1 MPNRRTS
8 TRRPAQPVPR
18 PLLTEIRTDRAAGV
32 LLAAAAGDA
41 LGVHYEGKG
50 TMRPD
55 QQPKMLGGGYGP
67 YRPGEYS
74 DDTQM
79 QWCIAD
85 VAASGADLRTPNAL
99 DAIANNFLIWLRDG
113 ATDVGVQTRTV
124 LGMAKRAHAESD
136 DPLHQVMARQAAA
149 QYKRTGLGAG
159 NGALMRTG
167 IVALSYL
174 DTDPRAMASAARA
187 VSDLTHG
194 DPLSAEACILWCS
207 GIRTAVLDGTFDG
220 VRAGLTLLP
229 ANRRAQWAAWLDEAE
244 NRPPHTFASKNGFVV
259 VALQAAWAAITQTPV
274 PAADPAS
281 GSFVGQHLQLALE
294 NAVRIGHDTD
304 TVAAIAGALLG
315 ARWGGSAVPL
325 NWQRL
330 IHGWPSQD
338 ASDLVGLAV
347 LTVNKGRDDSKGWPR
362 VERMPHPQIGG
373 QPFAVLHPDD
383 PGLIIGNLAQTTVAG
398 PAPIDAVVS
407 LCRVGS
413 GPILTQTGVEHIRVW
428 LVDRAGAN
436 ADTAFVVDQAARIVQ
451 QLRQEGKRVFL
462 HCVAGRSRT
471 PAVAARYSCLLS
483 GKSPADALADV
494 HTALEWWRL
503 DHNRDMFE
511 AVYRLAG
518 HRPPSPTRTGRSRPS
533 RFDQHTLLDW

>member
-1 MPNRRTS
+1 MPVRRTG
-8 TRRPAQPVPR
+8 TRRTTPSR
-18 PLLTEIRTDRAAGV
+18 PPLTEIRTDRAAGV

-50 TMRPD
+50 TMRSD

-85 VAASGADLRTPNAL
+85 VAATGADLRTPEAL
-99 DAIANNFLIWLRDG
+99 DAIASNFLTWLRDG
-113 ATDVGVQTRTV
+113 ATDVGIQTRTV
-124 LGMAKRAHAESD
+124 LNMTERAHAESD
-136 DPLHQVMARQAAA
+136 EPLHRVMTRQAAA

-167 IVALSYL
+167 IVALAYL
-174 DTDPRAMASAARA
+174 DAGPHAMASAARA

-207 GIRTAVLDGTFDG
+207 GIRTAVLDGTFNG
-220 VRAGLTLLP
+220 VRTGLALLP
-229 ANRRAQWAAWLDEAE
+229 ESRRAQWSTWLDEAE
-244 NRPPHTFASKNGFVV
+244 NRPPHAFANKNGFVV

-274 PAADPAS
+274 PAAEPAN
-281 GSFVGQHLQLALE
+281 GSFPGQHLQQALE
-294 NAVRIGHDTD
+294 NAVRIGRDTD

-325 NWQRL
+325 HWQRL
-330 IHGWPSQD
+330 IHGWPNQD
-338 ASDLVGLAV
+338 ASDLVSLAV
-347 LTVNKGRDDSKGWPR
+347 LTANKGRDDSSGWPR
-362 VERMPHPQIGG
+362 TERMPHPPVGG

-383 PGLIIGNLAQTTVAG
+383 PGLIIGNLAQTAVDG
-398 PAPIDAVVS
+398 PAPVDAVVS

-413 GPILTQTGVEHIRVW
+413 GPILTQAGIEHIRVW

-451 QLRQEGKRVFL
+451 QLRREGKRVYL

-471 PAVAARYSCLLS
+471 PAVAARYSCLLT

-494 HTALEWWRL
+494 HRSLKWWRL

-518 HRPPSPTRTGRSRPS
+518 HRPPNPAPTSRPHSS
-533 RFDQHTLLDW
+533 RSDRYKPLDW

>member
-1 MPNRRTS
+1 MPNRRVS
-8 TRRPAQPVPR
+8 TRRPAPRR

-41 LGVHYEGKG
+41 LGVHYEGQG
-50 TMRPD
+50 TMHPD

-85 VAASGADLRTPNAL
+85 VAATGADLRSPAAL
-99 DAIANNFLIWLRDG
+99 DAIAANFLIWLRDG
-113 ATDVGVQTRTV
+113 ATDVGIQTRTV
-124 LGMAKRAHAESD
+124 LGMTERAHAESD
-136 DPLHQVMARQAAA
+136 EPLHQVMTRQATA

-167 IVALSYL
+167 TVALAHL
-174 DTDPRAMASAARA
+174 DNPRAMAEAARA

-194 DPLSAEACILWCS
+194 DQLSAEACILWCS

-220 VRAGLTLLP
+220 VRAGVALLP
-229 ANRRAQWAAWLDEAE
+229 ENRRAQWAAWLDEAE
-244 NRPPHTFASKNGFVV
+244 SRPPHTFANKNGFVV
-259 VALQAAWAAITQTPV
+259 VALQAAWASITQTPV
-274 PAADPAS
+274 PAADPAN
-281 GSFVGQHLQLALE
+281 GSFASQHLQLALE
-294 NAVRIGHDTD
+294 NAVRIGRDTD

-325 NWQRL
+325 HWQRL
-330 IHGWPSQD
+330 LHGWPSQD
-338 ASDLVGLAV
+338 ASDLVSLAV
-347 LTVNKGRDDSKGWPR
+347 LTVNQGGDDSSGWPR
-362 VERMPHPQIGG
+362 GERMPHPQVGG
-373 QPFAVLHPDD
+373 GPFAVLHPHD
-383 PGLIIGNLAQTTVAG
+383 PGLIIGNLAQTAVDG
-398 PAPIDAVVS
+398 PAPVDAVVS

-413 GPILTQTGVEHIRVW
+413 GPILTQSGVEHIRVW

-436 ADTAFVVDQAARIVQ
+436 ADTAFVVDQAARIVR
-451 QLRQEGKRVFL
+451 QLRQEGKRVYL

-471 PAVAARYSCLLS
+471 PAVAARYSCLLT

-494 HTALEWWRL
+494 HTALGWWRL
-503 DHNRDMFE
+503 DHNRDLFE
-511 AVYRLAG
+511 AIYRLAG
-518 HRPPSPTRTGRSRPS
+518 HRPPSSTRVGRPRPG
-533 RFDQHTLLDW
+533 RFDPHPDLAW